1 MCRDPFILVILIKM
15 FVDDRGDLFGL
26 VFVFEHFFKSALFLV
41 ENREANLQNDSS
53 SRVRP
58 AVSGKKK

>member
-1 MCRDPFILVILIKM
+1 MLM
-15 FVDDRGDLFGL
+15 DDRSDLFGL
-26 VFVFEHFFKSALFLV
+26 VFVFKHYFRSALFLV
-41 ENREANLQNDSS
+41 ENGEANLQNDSS